1 MPITDPHPEHL
12 AASSLWARMR
22 DCAAGEDAVKARRQ
36 EYLPRPGGQSERAY
50 RAYLAR
56 AVWYGATERTLN
68 GLAGAIFRHPPV
80 VEAPDALARQLDTIA
95 ADGGPFEVLAQSV
108 TREALLTGRAGLLAD
123 RAADANGNPYLA
135 LYPSESI
142 LNWESALLH
151 GRQRLTRLVL
161 REDMERCRELLLDT
175 TGQYRV
181 RLWRRKSRQAGTYE
195 IAQEHRPTRAG
206 QPLDFIPFTFVG
218 ARGLSPAVEKP
229 PLADLAGMNLA
240 HYRNSADY
248 EQSLFL
254 TGQPTPW
261 IAGRLEARERPTS
274 IGSGTIWHLPEGC
287 SVGMLEFTGAG
298 LAALRQAMLD
308 KEARMVQLGARL
320 LEAPKRTAETA
331 EAVRLRGEAEASSLS
346 ILAGTVGRGLT
357 RALRHIA
364 WWQGLEPEA
373 VTVRLN
379 RDFVEARLT
388 APDIL
393 ALVESWQKGAISRRT
408 LYDNLRDGEVLPPD
422 RDFDEEQR
430 LIETDQPE
438 ATT

>member
-12 AASSLWARMR
+12 AASALWARMR
-22 DCAAGEDAVKARRQ
+22 DCAAGEEAVKARRL

-68 GLAGAIFRHPPV
+68 GLAGAIFRHPPA
-80 VEAPDALARQLDTIA
+80 VEAPEALTTQLDSIA
-95 ADGGPFEVLAQSV
+95 ADGGPFEGLAQSV
-108 TREALLTGRAGLLAD
+108 TREALLAGRAGLLAD
-123 RAADANGNPYLA
+123 RPADAEGTPYLA
-135 LYPSESI
+135 LYPAESI
-142 LNWESALLH
+142 LNWESAPRA

-161 REDMERCRELLLDT
+161 REDMERCRELLLDAS
-175 TGQYRV
+175 GHYRV
-181 RLWRRKSRQAGTYE
+181 RLWRRKSRQTGSYE
-195 IAQEHRPTRAG
+195 ISQEHRPTRAG
-206 QPLDFIPFTFVG
+206 QPLESIPFGFVG
-218 ARGLSPAVEKP
+218 ARSLSPAVEKP

-298 LAALRQAMLD
+298 LEALRQAMLD

-320 LEAPKRTAETA
+320 LEAPKRAAETA
-331 EAVRLRGEAEASSLS
+331 EAVRLRGVAEASSLS
-346 ILAGTVGRGLT
+346 ILAETVGRGLT
-357 RALRHIA
+357 QALRHLA
-364 WWQGLEPEA
+364 WWQGLDPA
-373 VTVRLN
+373 AISVRLN

-408 LYDNLRDGEVLPPD
+408 LHDNLRDGEVLPPG
-422 RDFDEEQR
+422 RDFAEEQH
-430 LIETDQPE
+430 LIETEQPE
-438 ATT
+438 IPA

>member
-50 RAYLAR
+50 RTYLAR

-123 RAADANGNPYLA
+123 RPADAEGAPYLA

-422 RDFDEEQR
+422 RDFAEEQR

>member
-12 AASSLWARMR
+12 AASPIWARMR
-22 DCAAGEDAVKARRQ
+22 DCAAGEDAVKARRL

-80 VEAPDALARQLDTIA
+80 VEAPDTLARQLDSIA
-95 ADGGPFEVLAQSV
+95 ADGGPFEGLAQSV
-108 TREALLTGRAGLLAD
+108 TREALLAGRAGLLAD
-123 RAADANGNPYLA
+123 RPAEAEGDPYLA
-135 LYPSESI
+135 LYPAEAI
-142 LNWESALLH
+142 LNWESAPLA

-161 REDMERCRELLLDT
+161 REDMERCRELLLDA

-181 RLWRRKSRQAGTYE
+181 RLWRRKSRQAGAYE

-206 QPLDFIPFTFVG
+206 QPLDAIPFTFVG
-218 ARGLSPAVEKP
+218 ARSLSPAVEKP

-298 LAALRQAMLD
+298 LEALRQAMLD

-346 ILAGTVGRGLT
+346 ILAETVGRGLT
-357 RALRHIA
+357 QALRRLA
-364 WWQGLEPEA
+364 WWQGLEPES

-379 RDFVEARLT
+379 RDFVEARLA
-388 APDIL
+388 APEIL
-393 ALVESWQKGAISRRT
+393 ALVESWQRGAISRRT
-408 LYDNLRDGEVLPPD
+408 LYDNLRDGEVLPPG
-422 RDFDEEQR
+422 RDFAEEES
-430 LIETDQPE
+430 LIAADGRE
-438 ATT
+438 